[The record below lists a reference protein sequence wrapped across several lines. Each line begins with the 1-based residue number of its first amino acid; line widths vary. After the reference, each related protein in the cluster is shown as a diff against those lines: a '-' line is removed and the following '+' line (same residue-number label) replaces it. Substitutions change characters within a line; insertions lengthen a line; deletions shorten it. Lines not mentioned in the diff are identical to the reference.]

1 MAVNTLA
8 YDLTGPPDA
17 PVVMFGG
24 SLGTTRAMW
33 QPQLDG
39 LAGDFRVLRFDHLG
53 HGESPEPPGPYDI
66 ALLGTS
72 VIGLLDALELD
83 TVGYTG
89 LSIGGMV
96 GQWLAAHHPDRIARL
111 ALLCTA
117 AHLPPEPWFER
128 AKAVR
133 AGGTAG
139 ITDTV
144 VSRWFTPAFAAE
156 HPQFVERFKA
166 MLRSAPREGYASC
179 CEAIAGMDL
188 RPVLGRITA
197 PTLVVSAAEDLS
209 IPAHHGQ
216 AIAEAVPGATFTVLP
231 DAAHI
236 ASAQQPDAVNELLR
250 THFSTPV

>member
-1 MAVNTLA
+1 VNALA

-17 PVVMFGG
+17 PVVVFGG

-53 HGESPEPPGPYDI
+53 HGESAEPAGPYDM
-66 ALLGTS
+66 ALLGTN
-72 VIGLLDALELD
+72 VIGLLDELELE
-83 TVGYTG
+83 TVAYTG

-96 GQWLAAHHPDRIARL
+96 GMWLAAHHPDRIARL

-128 AKAVR
+128 ATTVR
-133 AGGTAG
+133 AEGTAG

-144 VSRWFTPAFAAE
+144 VSRWFTPAFAAA
-156 HPQFVERFKA
+156 HPQVVERFKT

-188 RPVLGRITA
+188 RPDLGRITA
-197 PTLVVSAAEDLS
+197 PTLVMSAAEDPS

-216 AIAEAVPGATFTVLP
+216 AIAEAIPGSSFTVLP

-236 ASAQQPDAVNELLR
+236 ASAQRPDAVNELLR
-250 THFSTPV
+250 SHFARSV